1 MPFPGT
7 NVGLPDSFTH
17 LEVHS
22 HFTLLGATASV
33 EQLVERA
40 AADGLSHLAL
50 TDSNVLYGAVSFD
63 KACRATG
70 LQPILGMAVSTAFDQ
85 DDLLISAASSLGD
98 GRLLLLATGP
108 AGYRSLCR
116 LSSHLQG
123 QPGRNTFGVSGVG
136 WDDLRANAEGLICL
150 SGGRR
155 GDLYQLLKAGD
166 LAAASRYVAR
176 LGGIFDESAYLAL
189 ELGQAGDA
197 EIAREILTLGRRFG
211 LPPVALQPVYYLE
224 QGSGSKLRL
233 LQAIERNCSL
243 EEISEDSGGYHWFTP
258 GEMAARFSDFPE
270 ALEHIGHIT
279 GRCQAALPDG
289 RPIWPALR
297 LPQGQTPEDALV
309 VAAESGLLARYGPRV
324 PIPVRERLEV
334 ELTAINRSGYTPL
347 FIIVADITRFA
358 RQQEIPVSTRG
369 SVANS
374 LVAYCTGITTV
385 DPIANDLL
393 FERFL
398 NPARANPPDIDLDFC
413 SRRRDEVLAYV
424 RHTYG
429 PDRVALVA
437 TINTLR
443 PKSAVRLTA
452 KAFGLTEPEI
462 SQLAKQLPRGW
473 HPDPRRRDSR
483 TVSDLAAELKDPRHQ
498 EILLAASSL
507 VGQPHHLG
515 IHPGGL
521 VITPGPLTDHVPVQY
536 APKGFLITQF
546 DYRDIEALG
555 LPKLDLLGIRALTVL
570 ADTVDLVRRFHNPDF
585 RLAQIPLDDPETAR
599 LLEEGDTIGVF
610 QCESAGARRTL
621 RQLRARNLFDLAVAN
636 AFFKPGPATGGMA
649 QTFIRRYRGEEE
661 VQYLHPTLVPIL
673 SATQGVLIF
682 QEQVLRLATEIAGL
696 SWEQADHLRRGMSKF
711 QAEEMAAMQADFVA
725 GCCRPAPGGPGF
737 LPEQAETLWGQVL
750 AFAGYGFNRGHATA
764 YADVSYRCAY
774 LKAHW
779 PEAFLCARLAGWG
792 GFHHPAVYMAEATRL
807 GFAIR
812 PPHINHS
819 WQHFTLSYEA
829 APGTGRS
836 KYQIPLSPILWLGL
850 AQVRQLRR
858 QTVKAIIGSRKEA
871 PFSDLADLVGRIPL
885 QKKELRHLIQCG
897 GLDGLG
903 SNRSALLA
911 QADLATRAGAT
922 QQMTFDFA
930 QVDPPAGSSA
940 ESPADRLRWETH
952 ILGQPI
958 TVHPLDLVEK
968 APVNTLSIKQML
980 SEGFPQNKPC
990 SILGVRLPGWTGGPG
1005 FFRGDQET
1013 YLTVRGD
1020 EGLTTPEPGLPLLV
1034 HGRWR
1039 SDQWGVS
1046 WFQAGS
1052 ISPIQ

>member
-1 MPFPGT
+1 MPFPST
-7 NVGLPDSFTH
+7 EVGWPDSFTH

-40 AADGLSHLAL
+40 TADGLSHLAL
-50 TDSNVLYGAVSFD
+50 TDSNVLYGAVCFD
-63 KACRATG
+63 KACRAAG
-70 LQPILGMAVSTAFDQ
+70 LQPILGMTISTAFDQ
-85 DDLLISAASSLGD
+85 DDLRIGATCSPGD

-116 LSSHLQG
+116 LSSLLQG
-123 QPGRNTFGVSGVG
+123 QPGRNTFGVSGVD
-136 WDDLRANAEGLICL
+136 WDNLKANAEGLICL

-155 GDLYQLLKAGD
+155 DDLYQLLKAGD

-176 LGGIFDESAYLAL
+176 LGGIFDDSAYLAL

-197 EIAREILTLGRRFG
+197 EIAREILALGRRFG

-224 QGSGSKLRL
+224 EGSSSKLRL
-233 LQAIERNCSL
+233 LQAIERNFSL
-243 EEISEDSGGYHWFTP
+243 EDISEDSDGYHWFSP
-258 GEMAARFSDFPE
+258 GEMAVRFSDFPE

-289 RPIWPALR
+289 RPIWPTLKLA
-297 LPQGQTPEDALV
+297 QGQTPEDALAV
-309 VAAESGLLARYGPRV
+309 TAESGLLDRYGPRV

-334 ELTAINRSGYTPL
+334 ELSAINRSGYTPL

-424 RHTYG
+424 RQTYG

-452 KAFGLTEPEI
+452 KAYGLTETEI

-473 HPDPRRRDSR
+473 HPDPWRRDSR
-483 TVSDLAAELKDPRHQ
+483 TVSDLAAELKDPRHR
-498 EILLAASSL
+498 EILLAAGSI

-546 DYRDIEALG
+546 DYRDIESLG

-570 ADTVDLVRRFHNPDF
+570 ADTADLVRRFHNPDF

-807 GFAIR
+807 GFTIR

-819 WQHFTLSYEA
+819 RQHFTLSYESA
-829 APGTGRS
+829 NDTSRS
-836 KYQIPLSPILWLGL
+836 RNQVLLSPTLWLGL
-850 AQVRQLRR
+850 GQVRQLRR
-858 QTVKAIIGSRKEA
+858 QTVEAIIGGRKEA
-871 PFSDLADLVGRIPL
+871 PFSGLADLVRRVPM

-897 GLDGLG
+897 GLDGFG
-903 SNRSALLA
+903 SGRSALLA
-911 QADLATRAGAT
+911 QADLFTRAVAT

-930 QVDPPAGSSA
+930 QAEASA
-940 ESPADRLRWETH
+940 ESPVDRLRWETH

-968 APVNTLSIKQML
+968 APVNALSIKQML
-980 SEGFPQNKPC
+980 RDGFPQNRAC
-990 SILGVRLPGWTGGPG
+990 AILGVRLPGWTGGPG
-1005 FFRGDQET
+1005 FFLGDQET
-1013 YLTVRGD
+1013 YITVRGD
-1020 EGLTTPEPGLPLLV
+1020 EGITTPKPGLLLLV

-1046 WFQAGS
+1046 WFQARS
-1052 ISPIQ
+1052 IKPIQQMG